1 MKKYLMTFGLFLFF
15 AVMVKSQGWQW
26 INTGYD
32 FILFDISFPAGQ
44 SNIGYAV
51 GSDVTYDGNGIILK
65 TTDNGLT
72 WFQISTGTIPGL
84 QSVYFTSVDT
94 GYAAGW
100 QDYFVKTT
108 DGGATWTQKSVDPNV
123 WYFVDI
129 EFWDSNHGIAA
140 AALAQLFVTTDAG
153 ETWTPATGMNQDV
166 QDVCYAGSNTLYAV
180 GGDEKISKSIDG
192 GFTWTEI
199 YSGTFQSYLLGVNFL
214 NPSFGVVGGDDAKV
228 MITTDGGSSW
238 TTSYAGPY
246 ALYHGTYIR
255 DMNTMFVAGT
265 PEQVYK
271 STDGGSTWNS
281 DFNGANNIA
290 LYRIKFTQN
299 GTGFICGSQGM
310 ILRNTDYVLPV
321 ELTNFTAAN
330 SGGNVLLNWNS
341 ATETNNSGF
350 NVERETGNSGWQKI
364 AFVPGSGTST
374 QEHSYK
380 YTDKN
385 LNSGEYSYRLK
396 QIDFDGKFDYS
407 KTVKITI
414 VSPGK
419 FVLNQNYPNPFNP
432 TTTISYS
439 IPDESHVTITLFNCL
454 GKEVSNLVDDNL
466 QAGDHQLV
474 VNGNK
479 LTSGMYFVR
488 MQTGKYS
495 STIKITLLK

>member
-1 MKKYLMTFGLFLFF
+1 
-15 AVMVKSQGWQW
+15 
-26 INTGYD
+26 
-32 FILFDISFPAGQ
+32 
-44 SNIGYAV
+44 
-51 GSDVTYDGNGIILK
+51 
-65 TTDNGLT
+65 
-72 WFQISTGTIPGL
+72 
-84 QSVYFTSVDT
+84 
-94 GYAAGW
+94 
-100 QDYFVKTT
+100 
-108 DGGATWTQKSVDPNV
+108 
-123 WYFVDI
+123 
-129 EFWDSNHGIAA
+129 
-140 AALAQLFVTTDAG
+140 
-153 ETWTPATGMNQDV
+153 MNQDV
-166 QDVCYAGSNTLYAV
+166 QDVCYAGANTLYAV

-214 NPSFGVVGGDDAKV
+214 NSSYGVVGGDNAKV

-330 SGGNVLLNWNS
+330 SGGNVLLNWNT

-454 GKEVSNLVDDNL
+454 GKEVTNLVDENL
-466 QAGDHQLV
+466 QAGDHQSV
-474 VNGNK
+474 INGNK